1 MADLPDRKTIK
12 DALRATGLSNRQIR
26 AFFAR
31 GWRGVVPE
39 VEAEAAELREQ
50 LAEYRG
56 SLTGHAVS

>member
-26 AFFAR
+26 AFFER

-39 VEAEAAELREQ
+39 AEAEAAELREQ
-50 LAEYRG
+50 MAELRE
-56 SLTGHAVS
+56 SLTRNALS